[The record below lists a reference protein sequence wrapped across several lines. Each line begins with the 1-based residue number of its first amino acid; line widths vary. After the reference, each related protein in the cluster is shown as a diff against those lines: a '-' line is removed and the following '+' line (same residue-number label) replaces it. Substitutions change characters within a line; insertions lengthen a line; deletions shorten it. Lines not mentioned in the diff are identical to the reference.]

1 MAQHKFKVGDTVTF
15 ARSFVKL
22 PAGPFEVI
30 RLLPSE
36 TQDPAYRIKSKSEQ
50 HERVVR
56 EYEIS
61 GG

>member
-1 MAQHKFKVGDTVTF
+1 MAQHKYKVGDIVTF

-30 RLLPSE
+30 RLLPLE
-36 TQDPAYRIKSKSEQ
+36 TPDPTYRIKSKAEQ

-61 GG
+61 AG